1 MKIRV
6 TNIDWDWDEDDG
18 PRPEELPS
26 EVIIDDPLLIPSL
39 ADDIEGNAENLA
51 EWLTN
56 EYGYCLRG
64 FYASLE
70 GVTGI

>member
-6 TNIDWDWDEDDG
+6 TNIDWDWDENDG

-26 EVIIDDPLLIPSL
+26 EVIIDDPMLIPSL
-39 ADDIEGNAENLA
+39 AIDIEGDAENLA

-56 EYGYCLRG
+56 KYGYCLRG
-64 FYASLE
+64 FFACME
-70 GVTGI
+70 GVVGA

>member
-56 EYGYCLRG
+56 EYGHCLRG
-64 FYASLE
+64 FCASLE